1 MKVLILVLL
10 GGGII
15 LQAAPIR
22 KLEDLLPTRYPPE
35 HELVYWCTYAN
46 QCDFCWE
53 CVHGICRNRIQADWP
68 VIHQNDWIINCT
80 VSRWNGICSYYEGP
94 RNHTDH
100 QMDCA
105 NPTSHTYPHREYMK
119 IYERDD
125 L

>member
-10 GGGII
+10 GVVI

-22 KLEDLLPTRYPPE
+22 KLEDLLPTRYPPK

-80 VSRWNGICSYYEGP
+80 VSRWLNKCMYDLGQGIDHVMVCSQP
-94 RNHTDH
+94 KHW
-100 QMDCA
+100 
-105 NPTSHTYPHREYMK
+105 NPYK
-119 IYERDD
+119 ILKKEWKENNSQNI
-125 L
+125 